1 MFRVELV
8 DAGSI
13 QKRLSARIRSEVQR
27 LGQSLFQEIRQRTP
41 VDTGQA
47 KAGWKTKPT
56 QQGFEISN
64 QVPYIG
70 ILDKGRH
77 MTRRGYRGSKQAPN
91 GIVGPS
97 LDSIKRK
104 N

>member
-1 MFRVELV
+1 MFKLQLV
-8 DAGSI
+8 DAGGL

-27 LGQSLFQEIRQRTP
+27 LGQSLAREIKQRTP
-41 VDTGQA
+41 VDTGRA
-47 KAGWKTKPT
+47 KAGWRNQNT
-56 QQGFEISN
+56 QQGFEITN

-77 MTRRGYRGSKQAPN
+77 MTSRGMRGSKQAPK
-91 GIVGPS
+91 GMVGPS

>member
-1 MFRVELV
+1 MFKVELV
-8 DAGSI
+8 DANNL
-13 QKRLSARIRSEVQR
+13 QKRLSARVRSEVQR
-27 LGQSLFQEIRQRTP
+27 LGQSLFTEIRQRTP
-41 VDTGQA
+41 VDTGTA
-47 KAGWKTKPT
+47 KAGWKSRNT

-64 QVPYIG
+64 NVPYIG

-77 MTRRGYRGSKQAPN
+77 MTRRGMRGSKQAPN
-91 GIVGPS
+91 GMVGPS